1 MTQWTGTE
9 HKEMEKVFIG
19 VMAGAVNQRTLTVIW
34 VLIDFI
40 YYSQI
45 QLQTSKT
52 PVALESCLKNFHT
65 HKDIL
70 IEAEICQHSNIPK
83 LHAIF

>member
-1 MTQWTGTE
+1 MQWTGTE

-19 VMAGAVNQRTLTVIW
+19 VVAGAVNQRTLTVIQ
-34 VLIDFI
+34 VLVNFI

-52 PVALESCLKNFHT
+52 LAALKSCLKIFHS
-65 HKDIL
+65 HKDVI
-70 IEAEICQHSNIPK
+70 IEADISTYQN
-83 LHAIF
+83 FM